1 MPIIGSFGAGSAG
14 GYGQRKGG
22 RNELIFATGG
32 CVTVCGDYRIH
43 VFTGP
48 GTFCVTAG
56 GGDLGVADYMV
67 VAGGGG
73 GGPRDGGSGGGAGGF
88 REAKT
93 GNNGCYTAS
102 PLANPVGIQIE
113 PGAYPI
119 TVGAGAPGPGP
130 GGPCATRGGSSI
142 FGDITSTG
150 GGKGDGGT
158 GQPGGSGGGNYGP
171 VPASPVG
178 DRLGN
183 DPPVSP
189 PQGNDG
195 GIGTL
200 PGFYV
205 TGGGGGGAG
214 TAGGLKTA
222 GVGVGTEG
230 FGPTGPSYGTPGPAG
245 PLRYFSGAGAGS
257 GDPRGGGGGAPG
269 GYGGGGASGPPGP
282 GVAGTTNTGGGGGGA
297 PNGTGNSGGNGGS
310 GIVMIRYKFQ

>member
-32 CVTVCGDYRIH
+32 TVTTCGDYRIH

-119 TVGAGAPGPGP
+119 TIGAGGPASDPTGPGA
-130 GGPCATRGGSSI
+130 GSI

-150 GGKGDGGT
+150 GGKGGGNA

-178 DRLGN
+178 DRAGN

-195 GIGTL
+195 GIGSL
-200 PGFYV
+200 PGNFV
-205 TGGGGGGAG
+205 VGGGGGGAG
-214 TAGGLKTA
+214 TAGCFQSA

-230 FGPTGPSYGTPGPAG
+230 FGPTGPSYGTPGPSA
-245 PLRYFSGAGAGS
+245 PLRYFSGGGGGA
-257 GDPRGGGGGAPG
+257 GDPRGGPGGVSG
-269 GYGGGGASGPPGP
+269 GYGGGGRGGPPGVGLP
-282 GVAGTTNTGGGGGGA
+282 GTTNTGGGGGGT
-297 PNGTGNSGGNGGS
+297 PNGSNPPIGGNGGS